1 LKQDRQNR
9 QTVRD
14 LCRFVQ
20 ITAGLCSGKKAFALP
35 LLPPH
40 RGGMTKPAS
49 TKPPLAN
56 FTPLELA
63 RKISTREAAEM
74 NDVSEDTFKRNYQHL
89 IRKISARRN
98 VVSLGDAITLPPK
111 PA

>member
-1 LKQDRQNR
+1 MRGQKRANALL
-9 QTVRD
+9 
-14 LCRFVQ
+14 LCPFCARIV
-20 ITAGLCSGKKAFALP
+20 S
-35 LLPPH
+35 
-40 RGGMTKPAS
+40 GMTKPAP
-49 TKPPLAN
+49 TKSPLAN